1 MSEWKEYKL
10 GEIAE
15 IVGGGTP
22 DTSNKE
28 YWGGNIPWLTPKDL
42 TGYNK
47 IFISSGERFITEEG
61 LDNSSTKLLPQGT
74 VLLSSRAPI
83 GYVAIASNPICTN
96 QGFKSIICNKD
107 IVDNLYM
114 YYWIKNNTEL
124 LQSLGTGTTFA
135 EISGS
140 VVKSIAISLPPLP
153 EQKHIASILSS
164 LDDKIDLLHRENKTL
179 EAMAETLFRQWF
191 IEEAKEDWEE
201 NHLSDYVIDTLG
213 GDWGKENPEG
223 DFVKPVQCIRGTD
236 IADLNVGLAC
246 KTPIRFVKES
256 KYDKIH
262 PKTGDIIM
270 EISGGTENQSTGRVA
285 YINNDVIELF
295 DYPLVFSNFCRL
307 LRMEEKYTYFIY
319 SYLQYLYK
327 QDEFFNLENGSSGI
341 KNLDYKALLYDL
353 TYPMPNEN
361 RLIVE
366 YNEKV
371 SLYFRKINK
380 NKKQIQTLIQQR
392 DSLLPKLMSG
402 EIKV

>member
-10 GEIAE
+10 GDLIETNKKSIGKNYPYSR
-15 IVGGGTP
+15 ILYL
-22 DTSNKE
+22 DTGSITCNNIESYQEFELDKSPSRAKRLVKQDDIIYSSVRPNQLHYGYITNPQDNLVVSTGFITITCNKE
-28 YWGGNIPWLTPKDL
+28 VIYPKFLFYYLIQD
-42 TGYNK
+42 Y
-47 IFISSGERFITEEG
+47 ITEYLHSVAEA
-61 LDNSSTKLLPQGT
+61 STSAYPSLK
-74 VLLSSRAPI
+74 AD
-83 GYVAIASNPICTN
+83 
-96 QGFKSIICNKD
+96 D
-107 IVDNLYM
+107 IESLY
-114 YYWIKNNTEL
+114 I
-124 LQSLGTGTTFA
+124 
-135 EISGS
+135 
-140 VVKSIAISLPPLP
+140 VLPPLS
-153 EQKHIASILSS
+153 EQKRIASILSS

-191 IEEAKEDWEE
+191 IEEAKEDWKEK
-201 NHLSDYVIDTLG
+201 HLSDYVIDTLG

-402 EIKV
+402 EVKI

>member
-164 LDDKIDLLHRENKTL
+164 LDDKIDLLHRENATL

-191 IEEAKEDWEE
+191 IDKENDSTLEQIISIQNGYNFKSNDFKDKGDSQIVKIKNISNGIVDIDSTDWVDKKITNVLLSKFQLHSGDVIIAMTGAEIGKLGIVPNNNRNLWLNQRVGLVVEKYIGAKYLAYLQLKNDFGQDYIE
-201 NHLSDYVIDTLG
+201 NTATGSAQPNISGLGIEKCGFPKLG
-213 GDWGKENPEG
+213 GE
-223 DFVKPVQCIRGTD
+223 D
-236 IADLNVGLAC
+236 IVMM
-246 KTPIRFVKES
+246 S
-256 KYDKIH
+256 KQIGSFYDKI
-262 PKTGDIIM
+262 
-270 EISGGTENQSTGRVA
+270 V
-285 YINNDVIELF
+285 
-295 DYPLVFSNFCRL
+295 
-307 LRMEEKYTYFIY
+307 
-319 SYLQYLYK
+319 
-327 QDEFFNLENGSSGI
+327 FNLG
-341 KNLDYKALLYDL
+341 
-353 TYPMPNEN
+353 
-361 RLIVE
+361 
-366 YNEKV
+366 
-371 SLYFRKINK
+371 
-380 NKKQIQTLIQQR
+380 QIRIITQTR

>member
-1 MSEWKEYKL
+1 MTEWKEYKL

-153 EQKHIASILSS
+153 EQISIASILSS

-201 NHLSDYVIDTLG
+201 
-213 GDWGKENPEG
+213 GK
-223 DFVKPVQCIRGTD
+223 
-236 IADLNVGLAC
+236 L
-246 KTPIRFVKES
+246 
-256 KYDKIH
+256 
-262 PKTGDIIM
+262 GDIISVKGGTTPSTREPHFWNGDIAWTSPRDVTTLNGLYLFETEKKITHKGLEQISSGLLPVGTLLMSSRAPVGVLAFSEIPIAINQGYIAILDDKGYEKEFIFLWLKANMDTIHSYSNGSTFM
-270 EISGGTENQSTGRVA
+270 EISKSAFKSLDISIPSKGEVECFVSEIKPYFDKIR
-285 YINNDVIELF
+285 INE
-295 DYPLVFSNFCRL
+295 
-307 LRMEEKYTYFIY
+307 
-319 SYLQYLYK
+319 
-327 QDEFFNLENGSSGI
+327 
-341 KNLDYKALLYDL
+341 
-353 TYPMPNEN
+353 
-361 RLIVE
+361 
-366 YNEKV
+366 
-371 SLYFRKINK
+371 
-380 NKKQIQTLIQQR
+380 KQIQTLIQQR

-402 EIKV
+402 EVKI